1 MLTPR
6 RSPRTAPPSPVI
18 ARSVATWQ
26 SVLLL
31 HRTSNLCVGAGFS
44 PARSAAPSQLSPVGR
59 HQCAPPMIAVPTTA
73 GHIGPALQDFRRG
86 RCPHRPVCTA
96 PRKNTVIARSKA
108 TWQSVFPSRRVTS
121 LCFRRAGRLPTVVPT
136 DFHPLSWPPIGAL
149 PRNRLAS
156 SATGGASPISPS
168 AYALRYRENGR
179 GRAAAPTQFQ
189 KNPSSSP
196 KTFRFQLSAFHV
208 PHSPPNQQV
217 FPYINR
223 SHFSIPL

>member
-1 MLTPR
+1 MPTPR
-6 RSPRTAPPSPVI
+6 RSPRTAPPNPVI
-18 ARSVATWQ
+18 ARSEATWQ

-31 HRTSNLCVGAGFS
+31 HRTSNLCVGAGFY
-44 PARSAAPSQLSPVGR
+44 PARSAAPSQLFPVGR
-59 HQCAPPMIAVPTTA
+59 HPRVPPPMIAVPTTA

-86 RCPHRPVCTA
+86 RCPHRPVCSA

-136 DFHPLSWPPIGAL
+136 GFHPLSWPPIGAL

-168 AYALRYRENGR
+168 AYAPLNWKTGVAEPPPLHNFKKIRRQ
-179 GRAAAPTQFQ
+179 APKLSVFNFPLSTYLI
-189 KNPSSSP
+189 PRPIS
-196 KTFRFQLSAFHV
+196 RFS
-208 PHSPPNQQV
+208 
-217 FPYINR
+217 R
-223 SHFSIPL
+223 T